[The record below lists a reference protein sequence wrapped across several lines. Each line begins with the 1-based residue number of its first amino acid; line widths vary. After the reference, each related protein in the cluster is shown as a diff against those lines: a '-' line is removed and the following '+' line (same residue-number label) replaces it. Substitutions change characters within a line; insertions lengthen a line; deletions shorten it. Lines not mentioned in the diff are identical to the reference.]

1 MEPHNLGSS
10 FAMSWTKRGKKG
22 DNPISRWSLGKL
34 TKKRTA
40 SRLGNWPS
48 TTPSLQIIAV
58 SWWVDL
64 CLNLTVLLRLAQK
77 IISHSN
83 CLRQAA
89 GTIWTFQNFPTDFN
103 RLGVGVTTNTEIT
116 HHLHRTSSAIKWHL
130 HFLPGFAQLTFPS
143 HGRCSS
149 CDSNMEAKNESCGPW
164 KNGWW
169 CGRCETQ
176 GTTMTPLE
184 PSRFINYLLH
194 FLDLKTKPG
203 PGLSDVQETALGI
216 NGFHYK
222 RRLQKEFLPSFFWGQ
237 LLQLELCSRWFNQK
251 MHPNSL
257 GLILRFHTTTNSQLN
272 WAPPTSMNMSS
283 WLPRSAIK
291 AKTPGK
297 GLNVFG

>member
-10 FAMSWTKRGKKG
+10 FAMSWTKRGKKRQQS
-22 DNPISRWSLGKL
+22 NLSRWSLGKL

-48 TTPSLQIIAV
+48 TTTSLQIIAV

-89 GTIWTFQNFPTDFN
+89 GTIWTFQNFQQISTGLEWEWQQTQRLPT
-103 RLGVGVTTNTEIT
+103 IYIAP
-116 HHLHRTSSAIKWHL
+116 HLRPSGI
-130 HFLPGFAQLTFPS
+130 GFVQFTFPS

-164 KNGWW
+164 KNGCW
-169 CGRCETQ
+169 CERCETQ
-176 GTTMTPLE
+176 GSTMTPME
-184 PSRFINYLLH
+184 PSRFINLLLH

-216 NGFHYK
+216 HGFHYK
-222 RRLQKEFLPSFFWGQ
+222 RRLQKEFLPSNFG
-237 LLQLELCSRWFNQK
+237 SAVA
-251 MHPNSL
+251 
-257 GLILRFHTTTNSQLN
+257 T
-272 WAPPTSMNMSS
+272 WA
-283 WLPRSAIK
+283 L
-291 AKTPGK
+291 
-297 GLNVFG
+297 

>member
-1 MEPHNLGSS
+1 MVILYKTSRS
-10 FAMSWTKRGKKG
+10 IRTLADSRMSWSRTILFVFNVLNQKREKRQQS
-22 DNPISRWSLGKL
+22 NLSRWSLGKL

-48 TTPSLQIIAV
+48 TTSPLQIIAV

-89 GTIWTFQNFPTDFN
+89 GTIWTFQNFQQISTGSVWERQQTQRLPTIYI
-103 RLGVGVTTNTEIT
+103 EP
-116 HHLHRTSSAIKWHL
+116 HLQPSGICTSSR
-130 HFLPGFAQLTFPS
+130 GFAQFTFPS

-149 CDSNMEAKNESCGPW
+149 RDSNMEAKSQSCGPW

-169 CGRCETQ
+169 CERCETQ

-184 PSRFINYLLH
+184 PSRFINLLLH
-194 FLDLKTKPG
+194 FLDLKTKPE
-203 PGLSDVQETALGI
+203 PGLSDVQATALGI

-222 RRLQKEFLPSFFWGQ
+222 RRLQKEFLPSNFG
-237 LLQLELCSRWFNQK
+237 SAVA
-251 MHPNSL
+251 
-257 GLILRFHTTTNSQLN
+257 T
-272 WAPPTSMNMSS
+272 WA
-283 WLPRSAIK
+283 L
-291 AKTPGK
+291 
-297 GLNVFG
+297 